1 VIGKDLCGA
10 EQSLPIKAKLWL
22 ENSGENSEFRGHY
35 TELFCWSEF
44 RGHYTEL
51 FCWVEIGLL
60 GR

>member
-1 VIGKDLCGA
+1 MIGKDLCGA

-35 TELFCWSEF
+35 TELFCW
-44 RGHYTEL
+44 
-51 FCWVEIGLL
+51 VEIGLL